1 MLEITLEILSST
13 WLLLVLLNPFL
24 LIVYLIKLVD
34 TYTSRQFCRTL
45 LVAGVIS
52 IVVFITF
59 AILGDLIFSVIFQAH
74 FASFQIFGGIV
85 FLIIGLDVVFKGPGS
100 LELLRAGSKDI
111 ASSIAMPI
119 LVGPGSVSASVLI
132 GERLPP
138 LFAAISVTLAVVLSI
153 TMMIVLKYFF
163 DISRHKAEKLLE
175 RYIEIAGRILGLY
188 LGTISIE
195 MIITGLASW
204 FKELAPIFQA

>member
-1 MLEITLEILSST
+1 MLEILLAILSST

-45 LVAGVIS
+45 FVAGLIS
-52 IVVFITF
+52 IVVFVAF
-59 AILGDLIFSVIFQAH
+59 AILGDLIFSVVFQTH

-85 FLIIGLDVVFKGPGS
+85 FLIIGLEVVFKGPGS
-100 LELLRAGSKDI
+100 LEMLRADSKDV

-119 LVGPGSVSASVLI
+119 LIGPGTVSAAVLI
-132 GERLPP
+132 GKRLPA
-138 LFAAISVTLAVVLSI
+138 FYASISVTLAVVFSI
-153 TMMIVLKYFF
+153 TVMIILKYFF
-163 DISRHKAEKLLE
+163 DISRRKTEKLLE

-188 LGTISIE
+188 VGTVSIE
-195 MIITGLASW
+195 MIISGLASW
-204 FKELAPIFQA
+204 FQELAPMFQA